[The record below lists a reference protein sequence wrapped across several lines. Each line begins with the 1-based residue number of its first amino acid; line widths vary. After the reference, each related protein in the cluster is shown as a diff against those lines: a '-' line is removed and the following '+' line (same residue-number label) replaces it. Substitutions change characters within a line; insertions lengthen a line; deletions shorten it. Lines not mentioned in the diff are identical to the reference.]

1 MTGLAPAA
9 AVVLGALVLRTLGRL
24 RWRRPALSPTPT
36 RPHRRPPPA
45 WAAEVAIAVGV
56 PAARVQL
63 AWRAVLA
70 LSPLVAVVI
79 SPAVGVGAAGAAL
92 AAPVLFRTVL
102 RRRADARFDAGLPSA
117 LDIVARSLR
126 AGASLRQALADA
138 AVDTPGRLG
147 DDLGRIVQR
156 TSAGMPLWEAL
167 EEWGRARPRP
177 GVLLATAALGL
188 ALETGGASARAVDG
202 VAATLRRQLSLEEE
216 AAALSAQAR
225 TSAVVLAVAPLAVC
239 ALTLVGGGG
248 AADFLLRSPFGMAC
262 LVTGLA
268 LDALGWWWMAR
279 LTRAPGAVPA
289 YVPPPPPTCV
299 RIASPSTSIRAQV
312 REALP

>member
-1 MTGLAPAA
+1 MTGLAPAV
-9 AVVLGALVLRTLGRL
+9 AVVLGAIALRALTRI
-24 RWRRPALSPTPT
+24 RRRRPGLPSRPT
-36 RPHRRPPPA
+36 RPSRRPPAA
-45 WAAEVAIAVGV
+45 WAVAVAAAVGV
-56 PAARVQL
+56 PAARVQR
-63 AWRAVLA
+63 AWRAVVA
-70 LSPLVAVVI
+70 LSPAAAVLVG
-79 SPAVGVGAAGAAL
+79 PAVGVVLAGAAL
-92 AAPVLFRTVL
+92 AAPVLAPPAL
-102 RRRADARFDAGLPSA
+102 RRRADAHLDAALPPA

-147 DDLGRIVQR
+147 DDLRGLVHRA
-156 TSAGMPLWEAL
+156 SAGIPMPEAL

-177 GVLLATAALGL
+177 GVLLAVAALGL

-202 VAATLRRQLSLEEE
+202 VAATLRRRLSLQEE

-225 TSAVVLAVAPLAVC
+225 TSAVVLASAPLAVC

-248 AADFLLRSPFGMAC
+248 AADFLLRSPLGTAC
-262 LVTGLA
+262 LATGLA

-279 LTRAPGAVPA
+279 LTRSPAAVPA
-289 YVPPPPPTCV
+289 SIPPPTCV
-299 RIASPSTSIRAQV
+299 RMASPSTSIRAQV